1 MRISWH
7 DHILKDGEEVIATIY
22 GHWLGQIKRV
32 APLLLAFALIIIG
45 WKWFLGSQGAFITLI
60 LVFLGIL
67 IYAGVLVLLYYS
79 DCLVVTNQRL
89 IDYDQPSLL
98 KREVSEIELANIQDV
113 TYSIKGFFQTLLNVG
128 TVKVETSSRSSVV
141 EITHIHHPAALQSL
155 IVETKRSFSGKN
167 RSAEEEAARAI
178 VQLVKKFQA
187 DLVDPVATEE
197 QGDPISP
204 STTDD

>member
-7 DHILKDGEEVIATIY
+7 DHILKEGEEVIATIY
-22 GHWLGQIKRV
+22 GHWLGQVRRV
-32 APLLLAFALIIIG
+32 APLILAGVVLVVG
-45 WKWFLGSQGAFITLI
+45 WRWFLSSQGAFFVLI
-60 LVFLGIL
+60 GLCLGIL
-67 IYAGVLVLLYYS
+67 IYIGVVVLLYYS

-113 TYSIKGFFQTLLNVG
+113 TYSISGFFQTLFNVG

-141 EITHIHHPAALQSL
+141 EITYIHHPAALQSL
-155 IVETKRSFSGKN
+155 IVETKRTFGGKH

-178 VQLVKKFQA
+178 VQLVQKFQA
-187 DLVDPVATEE
+187 DLTATSLEGQSASPVAPSTEE
-197 QGDPISP
+197 D
-204 STTDD
+204 